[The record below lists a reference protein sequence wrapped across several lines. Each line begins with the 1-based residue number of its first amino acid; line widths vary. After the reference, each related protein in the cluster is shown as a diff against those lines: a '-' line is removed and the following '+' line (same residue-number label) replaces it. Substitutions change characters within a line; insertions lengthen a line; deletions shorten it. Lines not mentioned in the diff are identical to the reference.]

1 MVTMMTI
8 GYGDIY
14 PQTHFGRFVC
24 ILACLVGML
33 LVSTLVL
40 ALSSK
45 LEFTADEARAYAKI
59 KNLHSNDELRGK
71 AARVIAAA
79 LLLRRES
86 GLAERFAGRL
96 LALRSIRALREE
108 NRSAHQRT
116 VPPEQMLRSLNL
128 KLKRDMQEINQLSLE
143 AA

>member
-1 MVTMMTI
+1 VSSKGVSFDYGHLYTSFWLVMVTMMTI

-24 ILACLVGML
+24 IIACLVGML

-59 KNLHSNDELRGK
+59 KNLHSNDELRSK
-71 AARVIAAA
+71 AAHVIVGA
-79 LLLRRES
+79 LLLKREG
-86 GLAERFAGRL
+86 GLMEKFAGRL
-96 LALRSIRALREE
+96 LMLQRIRSLREE
-108 NRSAHQRT
+108 NRSSH
-116 VPPEQMLRSLNL
+116 
-128 KLKRDMQEINQLSLE
+128 
-143 AA
+143 